1 MTTCKKVSLPSS
13 MVFVEESLDV
23 ITCDGLSVELVK
35 VSISQNQL
43 KFGTGT
49 CWYIHNETKL
59 F

>member
-23 ITCDGLSVELVK
+23 ITCNGLSVELVK

-49 CWYIHNETKL
+49 C
-59 F
+59 